1 VLGFIS
7 SRSEEP
13 GGGHLLSTEADRSI
27 APVQIIQRL
36 LVLSILLVSAC
47 TKGSQSGE
55 TSGAEQVAQ
64 TEAYKSQ
71 LELSHVG
78 LAKGENYL
86 GNEVFYVE
94 GVVKNNGSRAI
105 QRVELLFLFK
115 DSLNQ
120 VVLRE
125 ARKAVDYK
133 GGKGLEPQK
142 STNFQVAFERL
153 PKDWNYV
160 VPDVQVSN
168 LNFK

>member
-1 VLGFIS
+1 MPRTH
-7 SRSEEP
+7 RSQATLIVVVS
-13 GGGHLLSTEADRSI
+13 G
-27 APVQIIQRL
+27 L
-36 LVLSILLVSAC
+36 LVFIAAC
-47 TKGSQSGE
+47 AKGPESSGE
-55 TSGAEQVAQ
+55 VNLAQ
-64 TEAYKSQ
+64 AEAYKSH

-133 GGKGLEPQK
+133 GSKGLEPQK

-160 VPDVQVSN
+160 VPDVQISN

>member
-1 VLGFIS
+1 MIDPHRSQIPAETFPAILLG
-7 SRSEEP
+7 
-13 GGGHLLSTEADRSI
+13 LL
-27 APVQIIQRL
+27 
-36 LVLSILLVSAC
+36 LLVSAC
-47 TKGSQSGE
+47 GKGPQSGGGAGPAQAE
-55 TSGAEQVAQ
+55 T
-64 TEAYKSQ
+64 YKSQ

-86 GNEVFYVE
+86 GNKVFYVE
-94 GVVKNNGSRAI
+94 GMLKNNSSRAI

-125 ARKAVDYK
+125 TRKAVDYK
-133 GGKGLEPQK
+133 GSKGLEPQK

-160 VPDVQVSN
+160 VPDVQINNIN
-168 LNFK
+168 LK

>member
-1 VLGFIS
+1 MFGYSLRPILACLRLWE
-7 SRSEEP
+7 RSTV
-13 GGGHLLSTEADRSI
+13 GGA
-27 APVQIIQRL
+27 
-36 LVLSILLVSAC
+36 VSP
-47 TKGSQSGE
+47 
-55 TSGAEQVAQ
+55 AQ
-64 TEAYKSQ
+64 AEAYKSQ

-86 GNEVFYVE
+86 GHKVFYVE
-94 GVVKNNGSRAI
+94 GVVRNNGTRVV

-120 VVLRE
+120 VVLKE

-133 GGKGLEPQK
+133 GSKGLEPQK

-160 VPDVQVSN
+160 VPDVQINSIN
-168 LNFK
+168 LK

>member
-7 SRSEEP
+7 SRIEES
-13 GGGHLLSTEADRSI
+13 GGGHLLRIEANRAI
-27 APVQIIQRL
+27 APLQIVQRL
-36 LVLSILLVSAC
+36 LILSILLVSAC
-47 TKGSQSGE
+47 TKGSQSGQ
-55 TSGAEQVAQ
+55 TTGAEQVAQ

-71 LELSHVG
+71 LELSRIG

-94 GVVKNNGSRAI
+94 GIVRNNGSRAI
-105 QRVELLFLFK
+105 QRVELLFLFR

-133 GGKGLEPQK
+133 GSKGLEPQK

-160 VPDVQVSN
+160 VPDVQISN
-168 LNFK
+168 LSFK

>member
-1 VLGFIS
+1 M
-7 SRSEEP
+7 
-13 GGGHLLSTEADRSI
+13 
-27 APVQIIQRL
+27 
-36 LVLSILLVSAC
+36 
-47 TKGSQSGE
+47 
-55 TSGAEQVAQ
+55 
-64 TEAYKSQ
+64 
-71 LELSHVG
+71 
-78 LAKGENYL
+78 
-86 GNEVFYVE
+86 
-94 GVVKNNGSRAI
+94 KNNGSRAI

-133 GGKGLEPQK
+133 GSKGLEPQK

>member
-1 VLGFIS
+1 M
-7 SRSEEP
+7 
-13 GGGHLLSTEADRSI
+13 I
-27 APVQIIQRL
+27 APILPVVV
-36 LVLSILLVSAC
+36 VLSSLMFLSAC
-47 TKGSQSGE
+47 AKGPQSSEVLSPAQAE
-55 TSGAEQVAQ
+55 T
-64 TEAYKSQ
+64 YKSQ

-94 GVVKNNGSRAI
+94 GMLKNNSSRTI

-125 ARKAVDYK
+125 TRKAMDYK
-133 GGKGLEPQK
+133 GSKGLEPQK

-160 VPDVQVSN
+160 VPDVQIN
-168 LNFK
+168 NINFK